1 MLQLQATEGLS
12 TTRPPIHHKVTFLP
26 LTLRPEIL
34 LTSSFKKTNLMKP
47 TPVLFFA
54 FANEEGRF
62 LNALKEESSAI
73 YKILHPLENTGKLLV
88 VREESAN
95 SEELFVTFRRF
106 KERMLI
112 FHFAGHAGSNLLGLE
127 DLQADATALAPLFE
141 EQRNTL
147 KLVFLNGCA
156 TRGQVNRLQQL
167 GIKAVIATSR
177 PVQDQSAL
185 FFAETFYAALAGG
198 QYSLREAFTHA
209 RTALATR
216 FQKAANQFR
225 GIDTFGKDGGR
236 DFAWGLYAAQEDDL
250 DWKIGDPFLPISE
263 LRKASLERYGE
274 LRQGAFRYLRIEDA
288 LLRDKAPEEKPD
300 IIPIIVALDQEN
312 LQLENAVRKLWP
324 LPRPHAILT
333 GKGGMGKTV
342 SLDYLWQYFLGHVNP
357 DKGTASDPIP
367 LYLSVEEINE
377 WGDNRNS
384 TFIREQLRELYY
396 IENLKDFLGDNISQG
411 PPNVLLLLDGLH
423 YVGLEKVHGLI
434 EEITLLSNPTS
445 FPNLQIILTAHEDP
459 RQRYTTENWPSIFR
473 LIELQPL
480 SPLDIR
486 KYLGDAVPLNA
497 GLNSLLSNPMMLTLF
512 KASMI
517 SIEQTDKTPFKTDIT
532 KAGELLF
539 NVELMTLQSIRSKQA
554 KNPGEITFQRF
565 ILEHLLPWIA
575 WTMYK
580 ANIPLISRKEN
591 PEINLRSLLPKALS
605 ELLSE
610 DFFDTFDRDFDR
622 YLDETKFADLPPR
635 QLFNRIIRDVS
646 IEKLALLIEEN
657 DGVRFLH
664 NLFRDYFAARHI
676 LNQIDLGLKRGAL
689 PLLLCNT
696 RLEAPLCRMIGEIE
710 GEHFHNPATSDLH
723 PMWASAALKPNRI
736 ARALELCRGNFREQ
750 SLGFA
755 LQNLLRIM
763 ILSRGELSGA
773 NLQMLDLRKIEL
785 NGIRLARWNK
795 QPLRANLFGAI
806 IGHKTFF
813 QGMGIFR
820 KKVVCLSPNR
830 QRILFAAGNGDMLEW
845 TTTAPFT
852 CIRAFSTGLRI
863 KDVQYAGDGN
873 RLFIFTEKDILEW
886 DLFRLCILKQYH
898 PDNLPAENIAPRQ
911 SPDTSLLAKVNRI
924 RNLPGLFFQGC
935 DFSKLHPD
943 SQLDPQMRRQIQ
955 RHGGIFTDEDAQ
967 ILETALPRQGAR

>member
-1 MLQLQATEGLS
+1 
-12 TTRPPIHHKVTFLP
+12 
-26 LTLRPEIL
+26 
-34 LTSSFKKTNLMKP
+34 MKP
-47 TPVLFFA
+47 IPVLFFA

-62 LNALKEESSAI
+62 LDALKEESSSI

-88 VREESAN
+88 VREESTN
-95 SEELFVTFRRF
+95 SEELFAVFRRF
-106 KERMLI
+106 KDRMLI
-112 FHFAGHAGSNLLGLE
+112 LHFAGHAGSNLLGLE
-127 DLQADATALAPLFE
+127 DLQADASALAPLFE
-141 EQRNTL
+141 EQHDTL

-177 PVQDQSAL
+177 PVEDQSAL

-198 QYSLREAFTHA
+198 QYSLKEAFTHA

-236 DFAWGLYAAQEDDL
+236 DFAWGLYAKNEEDL

-263 LRKASLERYGE
+263 LKKASIERYGE

-300 IIPIIVALDQEN
+300 IIPIIVALDKEN
-312 LQLENAVRKLWP
+312 IQLENAVRKLWS
-324 LPRPHAILT
+324 LPMPHAILA

-342 SLDYLWQYFLGHVNP
+342 SLEYLWQYFLGHVNP
-357 DKGTASDPIP
+357 DKGIASDPIP

-384 TFIREQLRELYY
+384 SFIREQLRDLYY
-396 IENLKDFLGDNISQG
+396 IEDLKDFLGDNLSQG

-434 EEITLLSNPTS
+434 EEITLLSNPAS
-445 FPNLQIILTAHEDP
+445 FPNLQIILTTHEDP
-459 RQRYTTENWPSIFR
+459 RQRYTTENWPSIFQ

-486 KYLGDAVPLNA
+486 KYLGDTVPLNA
-497 GLNSLLSNPMMLTLF
+497 GLNALLSNPMMLALF

-517 SIEQTDKTPFKTDIT
+517 SIDKSDKTPFKTDIT

-539 NVELMTLQSIRSKQA
+539 NVELMTLRSIQSKQA
-554 KNPGEITFQRF
+554 KNPGEIAFQRF
-565 ILEHLLPWIA
+565 ILEHLLPWVA

-580 ANIPLISRKEN
+580 ANISLISRKEN
-591 PEINLRSLLPKALS
+591 PEINLRSLIARAVYELP
-605 ELLSE
+605 SE

-622 YLDETKFADLPPR
+622 YLDETKFANLPPR
-635 QLFNRIIRDVS
+635 QLFNRVIRDVS
-646 IEKLALLIEEN
+646 IEKLTLLIEEN

-676 LNQIDLGLKRGAL
+676 LNQIDLGLRRGEL
-689 PLLLCNT
+689 PSLLRNT

-710 GEHFHNPATSDLH
+710 EEHFHAPAASDLQ
-723 PMWASAALKPNRI
+723 PLWVSPAIKPNRI
-736 ARALELCRGNFREQ
+736 ARALELCRGNFREP

-755 LQNLLRIM
+755 LQNLLQIM
-763 ILSRGELSGA
+763 ISSRGELSGA
-773 NLQMLDLRKIEL
+773 NLQLLDLRKIEL
-785 NGIRLARWNK
+785 NGIRLSRPDK

-806 IGHKTFF
+806 ISYKTFF
-813 QGMGIFR
+813 QGVGIFR

-830 QRILFAAGNGDMLEW
+830 QRVLFASGNGDMLEW
-845 TTTAPFT
+845 TTSAPFT
-852 CIRAFSTGLRI
+852 CIRAFYTGLKI
-863 KDVQYAGDGN
+863 KDVQYASDGD
-873 RLFIFTEKDILEW
+873 RLFIFTEKEILEW
-886 DLFRLCILKQYH
+886 DLFRLCILQQYH
-898 PDNLPAENIAPRQ
+898 TDNPPIEKIAPRQ
-911 SPDTSLLAKVNRI
+911 SPDASLLAKINRI
-924 RNLPGLFFQGC
+924 RNLPGMFFQGC

-943 SQLDPQMRRQIQ
+943 TQLDPQTKRQLQ
-955 RHGGIFTDEDAQ
+955 RHGGIFTDEDSQVFENAQ
-967 ILETALPRQGAR
+967 PRQGGR